1 MATANI
7 ANTKVVP
14 TETTSLPYYDDF
26 DETKNFH
33 RILFRPGYAVQAR
46 ELTQLQTILQ
56 NQIERFGNHIF
67 KNGSLVLGGQ
77 LSVDLNARYINLES
91 TYVGTEVTAARFNSN
106 NITFA
111 SGNGKILAYVSSSV
125 EASNTTSP
133 VLVIKYLSGQ
143 EFPNSTSIKSNTG
156 VYANI
161 SSGVHTGTGSLVSI
175 SDGIFFIN
183 GYFVKIPKQTIVLDP
198 YTSSANARVGLE
210 FEEQIVDE
218 TLDASLLDPAQEA
231 SNYQAPGATRLKI
244 NFDLARRSLE
254 SEDDERFVELLRIEN
269 GVIKKLVRYPIYSE
283 LGETLARRTFD
294 ESGNY
299 TVRRFGLSVIDHP
312 TDNTK
317 IQITLDPGK
326 AYLKGYEYESISQ
339 EKINVSKSRANT
351 SVLSKDL
358 TINFGNT
365 LYVANVKGFFDV
377 STMQNVE
384 FHNTTTADIRSASTR
399 IGTGRIRYID
409 YYTAPTTANLSN
421 ATYTISL
428 FDTSFNGA
436 NSLAYANSISSTT
449 GNANVN
455 LILSKDNGLITGNT
469 IIADPSFN
477 KLIFDIGD
485 EFIVPAS
492 IKNQDYQ
499 YTKVADITFSGGSAT
514 LTSATGEA
522 FVGVTDGTG
531 SSASTL
537 RNFMIFRTN
546 GSPIRLSSVT
556 VAEPSA
562 TLTSTEFTTGTAK
575 VLYKVYLNTGTNL
588 SPKTKTKITSNTTH
602 FSTQASANNTFVTS
616 GITTALY
623 GSSGQVVITNPAAN
637 PATRMSLFY
646 SDVDR
651 IRKIYDLNG
660 AAVPA
665 SGTSLSSY
673 SDVTNN
679 FSFNNGQKDSHYDHA
694 NISLAPRNGTVRGPL
709 VVCFDWFEH
718 VGAGSYFTVDS
729 YSNIDYGTIP
739 SYTSSDDTFYSL
751 RDSIDFRPRKANE
764 SNTSP
769 DYTISGSPIRLP
781 VTGTAFEFDYNHY
794 LAKRSFVVLNTNF
807 DSPFE
812 VLDGEPAKY
821 PVDPRTNENSMVLYK
836 MYFEPYTSTKDNVF
850 VQYVENKR
858 YTMRD
863 IGKLET
869 RIENLEYYQSLSI
882 LEKLTTEMSIL
893 DENGLERTK
902 YGILA
907 DNFISHGYGDVN
919 NPDYFIAVDRVYGGA
934 TPPANTVQLSL
945 YPFTQTSTKT
955 FGSTITLDYTEEAF
969 IVQNTATK
977 WVAVQPY
984 MLAQWIGSIKLS
996 PESDIW
1002 TETNQAPDV
1011 IVNLGENDAILAANN
1026 LAQITRQ
1033 SRIRANT
1040 PASTESFNWST
1051 RFGSRA

>member
-14 TETTSLPYYDDF
+14 TETTVLPYYDDF
-26 DETKNFH
+26 DESKNFH

-77 LSVDLNARYINLES
+77 LSVDQNAKYINLEP
-91 TYVGTEVTAARFNSN
+91 TYVGTEVTASRFNSN
-106 NITFA
+106 TITFA
-111 SGNGKILAYVSSSV
+111 SGNAKVLAYVSSSL
-125 EASNTTSP
+125 EASNTTPP
-133 VLVIKYLSGQ
+133 VLVVKYLSGE
-143 EFPNSTSIKSNTG
+143 EFPNNTTIKSNTG
-156 VYANI
+156 VFANI
-161 SSGVHTGTGSLVSI
+161 ATGVHTGTGSLVNI

-183 GYFVKIPKQTIVLDP
+183 GYFVKIPQQTIVLDA
-198 YTSSANARVGLE
+198 YTPNANAKIGLE
-210 FEEQIVDE
+210 FDEEIVDE
-218 TLDASLLDPAQEA
+218 TVDSSLLDPAQEA

-244 NFDLARRSLE
+244 NFDLARRNLD

-269 GVIKKLVRYPIYSE
+269 GEIKKLVRYPVYSV

-299 TVRRFGLSVIDHP
+299 TVRRFSLSVVDHP

-326 AYLKGYEYESISQ
+326 AYLKGFEYESIAQ
-339 EKINVSKSRANT
+339 EKLNVSKSRANT
-351 SVLSKDL
+351 SVTSKDL
-358 TINFGNT
+358 TINYGNI
-365 LYVANVKGFFDV
+365 LYVANVKGYFDV

-384 FHNTTTADIRSASTR
+384 FHNATTADVHNVNTK
-399 IGTGRIRYID
+399 IGTGRIRYIE
-409 YYTAPTTANLSN
+409 YHSAPTTSLSN
-421 ATYTISL
+421 ATYLISL
-428 FDTSFNGA
+428 FDTSFTGA
-436 NSLAYANSISSTT
+436 NSLAYANSISSST

-455 LILSKDNGLITGNT
+455 LTLSKDNGLITGNT
-469 IIADPSFN
+469 VIIDPSFN
-477 KLIFDIGD
+477 KLVFDIGD

-492 IKNQDYQ
+492 IANQDYQ
-499 YTKVADITFSGGSAT
+499 YTKMADITFSGGSAT
-514 LTSATGEA
+514 ITSATGEA
-522 FVGVTDGTG
+522 FVGVSDGTG
-531 SSASTL
+531 SSSSTL
-537 RNFMIFRTN
+537 ENFMIFRTN
-546 GSPIRLSSVT
+546 GSPIKLSSVV
-556 VAEPSA
+556 VAEPTA

-575 VLYKVYLNTGTNL
+575 ALYRVYLNSGTNL
-588 SPKTKTKITSNTTH
+588 APKAKTKVTGNTTH
-602 FSTQASANNTFVTS
+602 FSSQVSANNTFVTS

-623 GSSGQVVITNPAAN
+623 GGSGQVVITNPASS
-637 PATRMSLFY
+637 PTTKMSLFY

-651 IRKIYDLNG
+651 VTKIYDLNG
-660 AAVPA
+660 ASVPA
-665 SGTSLSSY
+665 SGVSLASY
-673 SDVTNN
+673 SDVTNK
-679 FSFNNGQKDSHYDHA
+679 FSFDNGQRDSHYDHA
-694 NISLAPRNGTVRGPL
+694 SISLAPRNGIPKGPL
-709 VVCFDWFEH
+709 IVCFDWFEH
-718 VGAGSYFTVDS
+718 TGAGSYFTVDS

-739 SYTSSDDTFYSL
+739 SYTASDETFYSL

-764 SNTSP
+764 SNASP
-769 DYTISGSPIRLP
+769 NYSMSGSPIKLP
-781 VTGTAFEFDYNHY
+781 VTGTAFELDYKHY
-794 LAKRSFVVLNTNF
+794 LAKRSFVILNTNF
-807 DSPFE
+807 DEPFKII
-812 VLDGEPAKY
+812 DGEPAKY
-821 PVDPRTNENSMVLYK
+821 PVEPRTDENSMVLYK
-836 MYFEPYTSTKDNVF
+836 MYLEPYTSTKDNVF

-882 LEKLTTEMSIL
+882 LEKLTTDMSIV

-907 DNFISHGYGDVN
+907 DSFISHGYGDVN

-934 TPPANTVQLSL
+934 TPPANTVQLNL
-945 YPFTQTSTKT
+945 YPFSQTSTKT
-955 FGSTITLDYTEEAF
+955 FGSTITLDYTEEPF
-969 IVQNTATK
+969 ITQNLATK

-1011 IVNLGENDAILAANN
+1011 IVNLGENDAVLAANN

-1033 SRIRANT
+1033 ARIRANT
-1040 PASTESFNWST
+1040 PGVTESFSWST
-1051 RFGSRA
+1051 SFGSRN